1 MLSDQVKAS
10 LHGLSRQLL
19 GDRRVQL
26 IRWLRTRRDMA
37 RLQKADVV
45 FISYAKAGRTWTRVM
60 LSRLFQLKYGLPETL
75 IIEDDNLHRRDAR
88 IPAFL
93 FTMGNYI
100 ADRHPITGP
109 RSPYRDK
116 KVMFLAR
123 HPADT
128 AVSFY
133 FHQRTRIK
141 PHMRDIKRLSV
152 AATDETIFEF
162 MQGSEHGLDH
172 VIAYMNQWAKA
183 LPTLGRTLLLRYED
197 LRAEPVGELTRVAD
211 FLGEQF
217 TGEQLTAA
225 AEFANFERLKEKERE
240 NFFNNKR
247 LQARDPNDP
256 DSFKVRRGKVGG
268 YKDYFSPAETEW
280 IVQRIGNTLDPV
292 FGYRP

>member
-10 LHGLSRQLL
+10 LHGLGRKLL
-19 GDRRVQL
+19 GGRRVQL

-75 IIEDDNLHRRDAR
+75 IIEDDNLHRHDAR

-100 ADRHPITGP
+100 ADRHPIGGS
-109 RSPYRDK
+109 RSPYHDK

-141 PHMRDIKRLSV
+141 PHMRDIKRLSD
-152 AATDETIFEF
+152 AATEETIFEF

-183 LPTLGRTLLLRYED
+183 LPTHRQSHLLRYED
-197 LRAEPVGELTRVAD
+197 LRADPVGELKQVAD

-217 TGEQLTAA
+217 TGEQLRAA

-247 LQARDPNDP
+247 LQARDPDDP

-268 YKDYFSPAETEW
+268 YKDYFSPAETAW
-280 IVQRIGNTLDPV
+280 IEQRIGDTLDPV